1 MGAMNYVSIGINIG
15 IVLIAVVFFYLTYID
30 LKKLTKI
37 RNFFSQDEQPANLE
51 EIINSI
57 SVKLKKLESY
67 KESSLQ
73 TIGELQAQL
82 NTAHQKISIHKYSA
96 FAEVGGSLSFTLAV
110 LDKNND
116 GYILTNIV
124 GRDQSRIYCKQI
136 HKGISEQQLTAEE
149 QKTLAET
156 IQK

>member
-1 MGAMNYVSIGINIG
+1 MGAMNYVLLGINIG
-15 IVLIAVVFFYLTYID
+15 IVLIAIVFFYLTYAD

-37 RNFFSQDEQPANLE
+37 RNFFSQDEQPTNLE

-57 SVKLKKLESY
+57 SIKLKKLETY
-67 KESSLQ
+67 RESSSQRIGDLQ
-73 TIGELQAQL
+73 GQL

-96 FAEVGGSLSFTLAV
+96 FAEVGGSLSFTLVV
-110 LDKNND
+110 LNVNND

-124 GRDQSRIYCKQI
+124 GRDQSRIYCKQVF
-136 HKGISEQQLTAEE
+136 KGVSEQQLTAEE